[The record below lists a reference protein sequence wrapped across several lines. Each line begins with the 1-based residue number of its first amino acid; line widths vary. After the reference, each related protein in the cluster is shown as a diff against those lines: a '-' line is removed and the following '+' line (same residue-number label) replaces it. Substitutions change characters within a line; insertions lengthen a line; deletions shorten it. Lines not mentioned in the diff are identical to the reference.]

1 MKSIYRFATVAFLS
15 LTLASCASVSSS
27 VPTAESGASYAGKV
41 LVTQSAL
48 PEGTSHTVL
57 GTVKAN
63 ARAGYGKV
71 ESLYPL
77 LATEAR
83 ALGANAV
90 VDVKGGRRMSMWSWS
105 APAASGTA
113 VRIDSD
119 AALSSLPGDS
129 L

>member
-1 MKSIYRFATVAFLS
+1 MQSIYRFATVAFLS

-27 VPTAESGASYAGKV
+27 VPTAESGSSYAGKV
-41 LVTQSAL
+41 LVTQSEL

-63 ARAGYGKV
+63 ARAGYGNV
-71 ESLYPL
+71 ERLYPL
-77 LATEAR
+77 LADEAR

-90 VDVKGGRRMSMWSWS
+90 VGVEGGRMMSMWSWA
-105 APAASGTA
+105 APTANGTA
-113 VRIDSD
+113 VRIDNES
-119 AALSSLPGDS
+119 ALSALPGDS